1 MSNCSGSGLIAVKLS
16 QYFTSLATV
25 LYILSESSAAQ
36 LPAGWTPSVS
46 NPRKAF
52 WMPEESA
59 TYAAAIETCN
69 AEGGRLATLDDD
81 RELQQVGEMGEL
93 PSYIYIES
101 ALRLV
106 KG

>member
-25 LYILSESSAAQ
+25 FYFPRHFLSESSAAQ

-81 RELQQVGEMGEL
+81 RELQQVGEMGE
-93 PSYIYIES
+93 SNES
-101 ALRLV
+101 LV
-106 KG
+106 ETRFDR